1 MRKGIA
7 LGAVGQQKASLS
19 STDVL
24 RYNIMIKRILSI
36 LSLFVLFAP
45 WPAFSQTGDITGVVT
60 EAETGEPLPG
70 VNILLT
76 DTNQGTAA
84 NPDGQYTLEEVPVG
98 TYTLRATFVG
108 FRAFTTEVTVE
119 AGETVEQNI
128 QMRTGAVGLD
138 EVVVTGYGQ
147 QQTTGEL
154 TGSIST
160 VSSDD
165 IQNVPAQNA
174 GSLLQ
179 GRAAGVTISTTSGQP
194 GGGFEFDIR
203 GQGSI
208 NASNQPLYIVDGIQL
223 SQSQGSELTD
233 RDPLNAI
240 DPSNIES
247 IQVLKDAA
255 AASIYGAQAAN
266 GVVLIETKSG
276 EQGDV
281 QARVS
286 FEGGVRFQS
295 RRFDMANRNQWAELQ
310 QDAFENYSTFGFR
323 EDILPAFGYESDT
336 PVGQLRDYEWQDWL
350 FNPGAHKSV
359 GFSASGGSESTQFYL
374 AGDYTS
380 TGGALISQAS
390 DYRNYNFN
398 TTLTQQITDNLDIQA
413 KLNLSN
419 EQGRNVCQDGF
430 FINCPFYQSIG
441 EEPPISFPYSNNGTY
456 NPNTEQ
462 SSTTNPAL
470 FLNEEDRSYNTTQI
484 LANVQ
489 PTYQLAPWLTAKG
502 TFGIDWQEAE
512 ESDYESPTRAPSEG
526 GTFSRRFNDVTNLTL
541 NGTLNADRTFAD
553 VHDVSLLLGSEY
565 RREYEDEEE
574 NGFQGFN
581 NSLLRVPAA
590 ASSVSFFQGFNT
602 AFRTLSYFGRANYTY
617 DRRYIL
623 TLTGRY
629 QGTSRFGDNK
639 RWGFFPSVSAG
650 WRISE
655 ENFFDIDVVEQLKL
669 RASYGVT
676 GNSDIGNFA
685 ARGLYNIGGSY
696 TDQVGIRPGQLANQ
710 SLSWEENR
718 EYNLGLDW
726 SLWSGRFSGS
736 LSVYRSVNDQLL
748 LNRPLPSSSGF
759 GAITENTGK
768 VRNQGVEFELS
779 TVNVQTESFRW
790 STRFNISVK
799 NNEVLELT
807 GDQDAL
813 NPGSTVPV
821 EVGHPIQGWNVPIWA
836 GVNPADG
843 RPMWYDEDG
852 NLTYRPTQA
861 DRKHVNGSL
870 EDVVGGIGTTFNYE
884 GLSLDLF
891 FDYSFGAQSL
901 PNTQTTYTDPFGENV
916 LEFVV
921 EERWENPGDVVRY
934 PRAAPFGNYDLIP
947 GDGAS
952 SPDINSTN
960 WLYKNNYIRLK
971 TVRIG
976 YSFPGSFPEQIGLSG
991 ARVYASASNLLQ
1003 WTPYLGIDPEVA
1015 DTFEEAS
1022 YPAEQQINVGL
1033 ELTL

>member
-1 MRKGIA
+1 MMKRLLSTLA
-7 LGAVGQQKASLS
+7 LLAL
-19 STDVL
+19 
-24 RYNIMIKRILSI
+24 I
-36 LSLFVLFAP
+36 AP
-45 WPAFSQTGDITGVVT
+45 WAAFSQTGTVTGTVT
-60 EAETGEPLPG
+60 EAETGDVLPG
-70 VNILLT
+70 ATVQIVDEGT
-76 DTNQGTAA
+76 GTATG
-84 NPDGQYTLEEVPVG
+84 PEGQYRLANVPAGEQTIRVS
-98 TYTLRATFVG
+98 FVG
-108 FRAFTTEVTVE
+108 YRPTSRTIEIPEGGTVRANFKL
-119 AGETVEQNI
+119 
-128 QMRTGAVGLD
+128 RTGAVGLE

-147 QQTTGEL
+147 QQTTAEL

-160 VSSDD
+160 VSSDE
-165 IQNVPAQNA
+165 IQDVPVQNA

-179 GRAAGVTISTTSGQP
+179 GRAAGVTISSTSGQP

-208 NASNQPLYIVDGIQL
+208 NAGNQPLYIVDGVQL
-223 SQSQGSELTD
+223 SQNQGSELTD
-233 RDPLNAI
+233 RSPLNSI
-240 DPSNIES
+240 DPNNIES

-281 QARVS
+281 RARVS

-295 RRFDMANRNQWAELQ
+295 RRFDMANRDQWAELQ
-310 QDAFENYSTFGFR
+310 QDAFEDYPFFGFR
-323 EDILPAFGYESDT
+323 ENILPNFGYESDT
-336 PVGQLRDYEWQDWL
+336 PVDQLRDYEWQDWL
-350 FNPGAHKSV
+350 FNPGSHKSV
-359 GFSASGGSESTQFYL
+359 GFSASGGDENTQFYL
-374 AGDYTS
+374 AGNYSS
-380 TGGALISQAS
+380 TGGAMISGVS
-390 DYRNYNFN
+390 GNEIYNLN
-398 TTLTQQITDNLDIQA
+398 STLNQEITSNLDIQA

-419 EQGRNVCQDGF
+419 EQGKNVCQDGF
-430 FINCPFYQSIG
+430 FINCPFYQAIG
-441 EEPPISFPYSNNGTY
+441 EEPPISFPYNDNGTY

-462 SSTTNPAL
+462 SPTTNPAL
-470 FLNEEDRSYNTTQI
+470 FLNEEDRTYNTTQI
-484 LANVQ
+484 LANFQ
-489 PTYQLAPWLTAKG
+489 PTYQLTPWLTAKG

-526 GTFSRRFNDVTNLTL
+526 ATYSRRFNDVTNLTL
-541 NGTLNADRTFAD
+541 NGTLNADRTFND
-553 VHDVSLLLGSEY
+553 VHDVTLLLGSEY

-581 NSLLRVPAA
+581 NSLLRVPSA

-602 AFRTLSYFGRANYTY
+602 EFRTLSYFGRANYTY

-629 QGTSRFGDNK
+629 QGTSRFGSDK

-655 ENFFDIDVVEQLKL
+655 EDFFNIDIVEQLKL
-669 RASYGVT
+669 RASYGIT

-696 TDQVGIRPGQLANQ
+696 SDQVGIRPGQLANQ

-736 LSVYRSVNDQLL
+736 LSLYRSINDQLL

-759 GAITENTGK
+759 GSITENVGK
-768 VRNQGVEFELS
+768 VRNQGIEFEFS

-807 GDQDAL
+807 GDQEAL
-813 NPGSTVPV
+813 NPGSTTPV
-821 EVGHPIQGWNVPIWA
+821 EVGRPIEGWNVPIWA

-843 RPMWYDEDG
+843 RPMWYDKDG

-861 DRKHVNGSL
+861 DRKPVNGAL

-884 GLSLDLF
+884 GISLDLF

-901 PNTQTTYTDPFGENV
+901 PNTQQSFTDPFGENV

-921 EERWENPGDVVRY
+921 EERWQNPGDVARY
-934 PRAAPFGNYDLIP
+934 PRAAPFGRYDLIP

-952 SPDINSTN
+952 SPDIISTN

-976 YSFPGSFPEQIGLSG
+976 YSFPGSLPDKIGLSG

-1003 WTPYLGIDPEVA
+1003 WTPYLGIDPEVGG
-1015 DTFEEAS
+1015 TFEASS
-1022 YPAEQQINVGL
+1022 YPAEQQVNIGL
-1033 ELTL
+1033 ELNL